1 MANSIVEAMERMFNE
16 RIPTDRRRAPRHQYE
31 ESGGEN
37 LMRDMT
43 FMTVSKMDV
52 VVEGGLV
59 IMAGMEDELMGM
71 VVTTVCVLKMKNL
84 MTLIMKRGLMIMKIL
99 LQMVGCLIGVE
110 IIAGMLIMK
119 IGSIIM
125 VVIIGMTR
133 TILLV
138 SS

>member
-1 MANSIVEAMERMFNE
+1 MNAYLQMDEGLLSINMRNLVVK
-16 RIPTDRRRAPRHQYE
+16 I
-31 ESGGEN
+31 

-43 FMTVSKMDV
+43 FMTVSVMDV

-59 IMAGMEDELMGM
+59 IMAGMMDELMG
-71 VVTTVCVLKMKNL
+71 VVMTTVCVLKMKNL

-110 IIAGMLIMK
+110 IIAGVLIMK
-119 IGSIIM
+119 IGSIIV

-133 TILLV
+133 TVLLV